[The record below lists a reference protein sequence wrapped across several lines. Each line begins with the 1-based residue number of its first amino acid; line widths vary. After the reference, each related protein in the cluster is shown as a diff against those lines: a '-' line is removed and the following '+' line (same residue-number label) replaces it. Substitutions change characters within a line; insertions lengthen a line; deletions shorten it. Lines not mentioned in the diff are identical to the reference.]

1 MNLKRMMLAVTM
13 LIGLLIV
20 DQARA
25 AATPLLT
32 QGTRSLNVAGSLDDD
47 GEDLNVVAAASVG
60 YFFIDYVEVGVNVS
74 ALIMG
79 SDYKILGAGIFG
91 EYSVDIGS
99 PLVPFVGAGA
109 ELAWWDTELE
119 SDTVFSA
126 NGYGGARY
134 FFVDY
139 AAIGARLAVSVA
151 SEDIY
156 NRGEDAADWTA
167 LVDTSWYF

>member
-13 LIGLLIV
+13 LIGLLV
-20 DQARA
+20 VEQAFA
-25 AATPLLT
+25 AATPMLT

-47 GEDLNVVAAASVG
+47 GEDMNVVAAASVG
-60 YFFIDYVEVGVNVS
+60 YFFMDYIQVGVNVS

-79 SDYKILGAGIFG
+79 SDNKFLDAGVFG
-91 EYSVDIGS
+91 EYNVDIGS
-99 PLVPFVGAGA
+99 ALVPYVGAGIG
-109 ELAWWDTELE
+109 LGWWDTEID

-139 AAIGARLAVSVA
+139 AAIGAKLDIAVA

-156 NRGEDAADWTA
+156 NRGEDAMDWTV
-167 LVDTSWYF
+167 LVDTSWFF